1 MQKAEQTELD
11 KTADTF
17 WHILASACSS
27 QAVPNGKTI
36 GTEVTNITELKLI
49 CGFKSISVCFMKLG
63 KPILC
68 AFIFRILVVFM
79 DFLSSEFQNWGS
91 Y

>member
-49 CGFKSISVCFMKLG
+49 CGF
-63 KPILC
+63 
-68 AFIFRILVVFM
+68 
-79 DFLSSEFQNWGS
+79 
-91 Y
+91 